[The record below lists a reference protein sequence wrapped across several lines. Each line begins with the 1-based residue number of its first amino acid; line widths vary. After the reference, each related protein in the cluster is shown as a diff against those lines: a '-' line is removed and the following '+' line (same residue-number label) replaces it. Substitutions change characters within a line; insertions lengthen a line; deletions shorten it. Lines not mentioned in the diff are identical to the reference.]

1 MARILVV
8 DDDGDLCSALRN
20 SLEGLFGH
28 TVFVANDAA
37 EALRL
42 HKECRADLVVT
53 DIFMPGSDGLDL
65 IRSLGRDNKAL
76 KVIAMS
82 GSSGRVYRGGRGAY
96 QLVAAR
102 ALGAMETLSKPFDLS
117 TLTAAIDSTLSGH
130 PAER

>member
-20 SLEGLFGH
+20 TLEGLLGH

-37 EALRL
+37 EALL
-42 HKECRADLVVT
+42 VQKECHADLVMT
-53 DIFMPGSDGLDL
+53 DIFMPGSDGLEL
-65 IRSLGRDNKAL
+65 IQKLGRDNKGL

-82 GSSGRVYRGGRGAY
+82 GSSGRAYREGRGAY

-102 ALGAMETLSKPFDLS
+102 ALGVMQTLSKPFDVT
-117 TLTAAIDSTLSGH
+117 TLAAAIDSTLSGKQ
-130 PAER
+130 